1 MSFKK
6 WIVIF
11 ISTVIVLGALT
22 AGFNALVDPF
32 GIFGDAVFDWY
43 AYNMT
48 QNPRIAKIAYLD
60 RNHEKYDSYIIGCSK
75 TSSFSTEALNE
86 YYGGARFYNMLM
98 YGGDMHDTEMTAM
111 YILENYS
118 PKNIIVN
125 MGLEETVK
133 YDTEADD
140 MKANLHAKVDGSSLL
155 LFYFKYLFANPSYAV
170 DKIAARISDGYLVS
184 EHDVFIPE
192 TGVYDKSVRDVE
204 RISDL
209 KQYLEEY
216 PNFRTVLRKESL
228 AAMDKCLESIRRI
241 KAACDEKGV
250 SFMMILSPIYHTEM
264 DIYDRA
270 QLEEFLERLARITP
284 YWDFSGYN
292 SISYEPR
299 YFYDPYHFRNAVGD
313 MALARIFGDSGKY
326 IPEDFGRYVDS
337 ENIGLHLAEYFAGA
351 DTEAGQ
357 GGAGRTAGPP
367 DRKEYSRNV
376 PILMYHHIDDEATN
390 NSVITPQ
397 RFEEHLASLKEAG
410 FAAVTLQQLL
420 AYVENGE
427 ELPENPVVITFDDG
441 YRSNY
446 EEAYPLLKKY
456 GMPAA
461 INVIGVSVGADTYK
475 DTGVPITP
483 HFSFEEAREMMQS
496 GLIDIQSHSFDMHH
510 TEQLDRD
517 FRQGVYRKAGESEQ
531 EYISAFCSDF
541 ERSKKEIEENTG
553 GKVIAYAY
561 PYGLHTTLSEV
572 LLSEMGVRI
581 TMTIEEGMNTVVKGL
596 PQSLRAMKRY
606 RIDDSISGSEIV
618 ERIRTD
624 YPE

>member
-209 KQYLEEY
+209 KQYLEST
-216 PNFRTVLRKESL
+216 RTSGQFEEESL

-284 YWDFSGYN
+284 Y
-292 SISYEPR
+292 
-299 YFYDPYHFRNAVGD
+299 
-313 MALARIFGDSGKY
+313 
-326 IPEDFGRYVDS
+326 
-337 ENIGLHLAEYFAGA
+337 
-351 DTEAGQ
+351 
-357 GGAGRTAGPP
+357 
-367 DRKEYSRNV
+367 
-376 PILMYHHIDDEATN
+376 
-390 NSVITPQ
+390 
-397 RFEEHLASLKEAG
+397 
-410 FAAVTLQQLL
+410 
-420 AYVENGE
+420 
-427 ELPENPVVITFDDG
+427 
-441 YRSNY
+441 
-446 EEAYPLLKKY
+446 
-456 GMPAA
+456 
-461 INVIGVSVGADTYK
+461 
-475 DTGVPITP
+475 
-483 HFSFEEAREMMQS
+483 
-496 GLIDIQSHSFDMHH
+496 
-510 TEQLDRD
+510 
-517 FRQGVYRKAGESEQ
+517 
-531 EYISAFCSDF
+531 
-541 ERSKKEIEENTG
+541 
-553 GKVIAYAY
+553 
-561 PYGLHTTLSEV
+561 
-572 LLSEMGVRI
+572 
-581 TMTIEEGMNTVVKGL
+581 
-596 PQSLRAMKRY
+596 
-606 RIDDSISGSEIV
+606 
-618 ERIRTD
+618 
-624 YPE
+624 